1 MDLEHQIHYL
11 ETEAYSSILKAFIAQ
26 SDLLTWGKEGL
37 MTELRKELNVTDIEH
52 GEILL
57 KINSDQLIK
66 QIREQRKLASQAKDY
81 IKPSAPDCVCASM
94 GNSVIRMKTP
104 SSAAFYTQK
113 KMSHC
118 QASLISTPIPSPMPP
133 KFNDDPLNAEFAH
146 GNVQQSMEMLNCN
159 VQLPPVGGGR
169 GLKGKYP
176 LQKDLHRSHLVK
188 LKKRSDLIQLRAT
201 DRVIHDV
208 KKMLFS
214 RGKPDPVDIERA
226 KRTLTEQE
234 IAITEALGK
243 VANVLERGDA
253 PNQMQRYELSK
264 NTPGG
269 QEMMIHANFRELIG
283 NGFYILQPFEN
294 ISFWTKKQRKSTLV

>member
-1 MDLEHQIHYL
+1 MMDYTYDTKHRTMEPHGIRGVMDLEHQIHYL

-118 QASLISTPIPSPMPP
+118 QASLISTPIPSPMP
-133 KFNDDPLNAEFAH
+133 
-146 GNVQQSMEMLNCN
+146 
-159 VQLPPVGGGR
+159 LPPVGGGR

-269 QEMMIHANFRELIG
+269 QEMMIHANFRELIVRVM
-283 NGFYILQPFEN
+283 
-294 ISFWTKKQRKSTLV
+294 ISWHRYGAFNSDEAIQLI